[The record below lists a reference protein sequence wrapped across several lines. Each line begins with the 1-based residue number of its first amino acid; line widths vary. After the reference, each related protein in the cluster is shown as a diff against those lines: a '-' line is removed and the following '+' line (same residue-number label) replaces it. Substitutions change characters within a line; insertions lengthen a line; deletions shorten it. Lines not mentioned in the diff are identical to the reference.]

1 MKTTLKFA
9 QFILLVFFLSA
20 CEPGETSESTTSDVG
35 VEEAD
40 TLESGHPSEQEGTQ
54 SYDKAY
60 VAPTPDN
67 PASTGT
73 TVYIDAA
80 HNNFHTA
87 DNRYKPFADLIRND
101 GYRVESFNSNFTSES
116 LDGIEILVISNP
128 VSDLNTPE
136 ENWVSPIHSAFTDD
150 EIDALENWVHEGG
163 SLMLIADHFPFPGA
177 VADLAARFGFQ
188 IDNGYN
194 FDPNYF
200 SELRD
205 RFFELPVI
213 KEVQSGSAD
222 PNSQETLGQIFAQ
235 AGALF
240 IELGAEVNTLNF
252 WSAEETPVDTLFA
265 EGDGLVTNPLQANG
279 SEDPNFLGPIPY
291 ITTFT
296 GQSFTYVDQPGLTF
310 CPLMVMGDGTYT
322 VLTESQDAYFGPDV
336 DSSNSTMLTSLLTSG
351 EVPDFIVPV
360 ANSSGKL
367 QAAIVEAGEGK
378 VIFFGEAGM
387 FTAQIAADGETQ
399 MGLNNPMA
407 SHNWKYALNVIRY
420 LDGYLDFDCTSI
432 RWSASRIPIND

>member
-1 MKTTLKFA
+1 MKTTLKIA
-9 QFILLVFFLSA
+9 QLLLLGLFLSVCDSA
-20 CEPGETSESTTSDVG
+20 EASEFNTFRVG
-35 VEEAD
+35 VAEAD
-40 TLESGHPSEQEGTQ
+40 TLESGQPTEQEGVQ
-54 SYDKAY
+54 SYDQNY
-60 VAPTPDN
+60 VAPTPDI
-67 PASTGT
+67 PAATGT

-101 GYRVESFNSNFTSES
+101 GYRVESFNSSFTSES
-116 LDGIEILVISNP
+116 LESVEILVISNP
-128 VSDLNTPE
+128 VSDRNTPE
-136 ENWVSPIHSAFTDD
+136 ENWVSPIHSAFTDA
-150 EIDALENWVHEGG
+150 EIDALENWVHDGG

-177 VADLAARFGFQ
+177 VEDLAARFGFQ
-188 IDNGYN
+188 VDNGYN

-213 KEVQSGSAD
+213 KEVQNGTAD

-252 WSAEETPVDTLFA
+252 WTTEETPADTLFTD
-265 EGDGLVTNPLQANG
+265 GDGLVTNPLQPTG
-279 SEDPNFLGPIPY
+279 SSSSKFLSPIPY
-291 ITTFT
+291 IITFT
-296 GQSFTYVDQPGLTF
+296 GQSFTYIDQPGLTI

-336 DSSNSTMLTSLLTSG
+336 DSSNSNMLTSLLTSG
-351 EVPDFIVPV
+351 EVPEFIVPV
-360 ANSSGKL
+360 TNSWGKL

-378 VIFFGEAGM
+378 VVFFGEAGM

-420 LDGYLDFDCTSI
+420 LDGYLDFDCTSM
-432 RWSASRIPIND
+432 RWSASRIPID